1 MKSDNDKKEHVKDYY
16 GRELQGMQDLKT
28 GACSCSEELLHP
40 SVKEIESEIDD
51 EILAKFYGCGSPI
64 PPALQG
70 MTVLDLGCGYG
81 PIALALA
88 AGPAGIALFSYDALV
103 AERPTLEAIRWGAP

>member
-1 MKSDNDKKEHVKDYY
+1 MKNDNDKKEYVKNYY
-16 GRELQGMQDLKT
+16 GRELQGMRDLKT

-40 SVKEIESEIDD
+40 SVKEIESEIDN

-70 MTVLDLGCGYG
+70 MTVLDLGCGTG
-81 PIALALA
+81 KDVFIASRL
-88 AGPAGIALFSYDALV
+88 AGPEGFVTVIDM
-103 AERPTLEAIRWGAP
+103 TD